1 MRRGLLKIIFAV
13 PFAVVGITSQPAMAA
28 FKTGND
34 LLRECEAGEG
44 PNPNMFQLGACAGYI
59 LGVADTIAFWSQVKD
74 GKNCIPASSQAGQLK
89 DIVVKHLKA
98 NPEVRHFDAQTLT
111 YLAFRNAFN
120 CPLIGVANGQR

>member
-1 MRRGLLKIIFAV
+1 MRGDLLKVIFAALV
-13 PFAVVGITSQPAMAA
+13 VAVGITPQPSLAA

-44 PNPNMFQLGACAGYI
+44 PNPSMFQLGACAGYI

-98 NPEVRHFDAQTLT
+98 NPEVRHFDAHTLT
-111 YLAFRNAFN
+111 YVAFRNAFN
-120 CPLIGVANGQR
+120 CPLIGTTNGQR